1 MHQSQTHAPVPLD
14 HFLSRGGT
22 LSGAIAQDQITKK
35 VLRTGQ
41 CERAVDGVAE
51 NLEREL
57 HLEKSVSIILRLS

>member
-22 LSGAIAQDQITKK
+22 LSGAIMQDQISKK

-57 HLEKSVSIILRLS
+57 HLEKSVSILFSFR